1 MKLFQNYLKNYHSED
16 VGGVFSMNHNDTQLY
31 LVAGLKA
38 ETFNLV
44 IT

>member
-1 MKLFQNYLKNYHSED
+1 MFNSSSIIAPA
-16 VGGVFSMNHNDTQLY
+16 GNDTQLY